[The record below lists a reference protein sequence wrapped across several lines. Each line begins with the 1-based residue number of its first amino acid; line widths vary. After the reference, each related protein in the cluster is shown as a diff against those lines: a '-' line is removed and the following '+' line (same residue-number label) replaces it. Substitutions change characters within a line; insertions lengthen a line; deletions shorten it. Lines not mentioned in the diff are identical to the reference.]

1 MSLFHALSP
10 SPSFP
15 PQEIWPSAKLL
26 RETNCLSPIHH
37 QEQEGQNKSQ
47 ASASRQQQ
55 QIDDVPYILPSLSYS
70 IEKLLLQSW
79 FDISNRSSFSTWKQ
93 RQTGAWWILLSFLWK
108 SRTYFAYLPADQWV
122 ASRNMGSKN
131 PLFKLPRKMEGI
143 PMFFS
148 STRGK
153 AVKRAAEGTEFN
165 EPRLIL
171 SLQFLWV
178 GWVVRAGDRR
188 SRS

>member
-93 RQTGAWWILLSFLWK
+93 RQTGAWWMLLSFFENQDLILLICLLTNGSHPEIWGR
-108 SRTYFAYLPADQWV
+108 RTLYLN
-122 ASRNMGSKN
+122 S
-131 PLFKLPRKMEGI
+131 
-143 PMFFS
+143 
-148 STRGK
+148 RGK
-153 AVKRAAEGTEFN
+153 WKESQCSF
-165 EPRLIL
+165 
-171 SLQFLWV
+171 LQQ
-178 GWVVRAGDRR
+178 GARR
-188 SRS
+188 SRERLRERSSMSRGWFSPCNSCGLVGL